1 MHDTG
6 PTGTDSYA
14 HSTQNDRN
22 KPLMRAAGAQKSSRP
37 LAARRQHRHRRLRLA
52 ADAGEHLHEHESRA
66 SARQSADGAAERG
79 WAAGSGQQMQQVQR
93 KSNTLGDGPTYP
105 WLVGRREPLEPK
117 G

>member
-79 WAAGSGQQMQQVQR
+79 HAAGSGRLLQHFYR
-93 KSNTLGDGPTYP
+93 GLDTLGDGRAHLWP
-105 WLVGRREPLEPK
+105 VGRLEPLEPK
-117 G
+117 E